1 MPNKV
6 TFKKLMQSIISN
18 CNFSSEFDTTTT
30 KIEEIK
36 NKLKS
41 VAKNNALI
49 NFELDYLFDQRR
61 TNLEPTY
68 EKISLVNFDP
78 NNDDSLPPPA
88 QPLPVLSTQT
98 SVTGVPCSNQASTS
112 TIQTSNLLDSFPLNE
127 ANRKIYEKYIDN
139 EFIDLTGEYPA
150 NYGTKKCSCSCHS
163 TSSPANHATPGPQVT
178 TNELADEKSSL
189 ASGPS
194 FHCLACSLKIL
205 KGKLCIKC
213 EGKKA
218 IPLVYKIKD

>member
-1 MPNKV
+1 M

-78 NNDDSLPPPA
+78 TTNDDSVLPA
-88 QPLPVLSTQT
+88 QPLPVLSTQA
-98 SVTGVPCSNQASTS
+98 SVNGVAYSTLS
-112 TIQTSNLLDSFPLNE
+112 SRGATIATSNLVVSFPLKE
-127 ANRKIYEKYIDN
+127 SNRKIYEKYFDN
-139 EFIDLTGEYPA
+139 EFIDLTAEYPA
-150 NYGTKKCSCSCHS
+150 NLGTKKCTCSCHS
-163 TSSPANHATPGPQVT
+163 VSSPNQTVPGGLPANS
-178 TNELADEKSSL
+178 NELADEKSNPV
-189 ASGPS
+189 SGPS

-218 IPLVYKIKD
+218 VPLVYKIRD